1 MLPYHRRGNKILS
14 PVNRWPDFSVFLCPE
29 GHLPIF
35 SVIRTHLSRRFLLAV
50 DFPGLRRSG
59 SWSQIINQA
68 RDFPEQ
74 FPRHR
79 YLGQLEGD
87 IQAHLFVGCAADG
100 MIHRILFNARRL
112 VHENLDFHPERERVG
127 AASGFGL
134 VGADLALGLKSA
146 QTFVCT
152 LSQKSPENRFSGGLR
167 LFWECMLIGGRT
179 PLRRNKKSTVL

>member
-1 MLPYHRRGNKILS
+1 MSGRPFAHIFRHPDTPVLSLS
-14 PVNRWPDFSVFLCPE
+14 PGRRFPRPTPERVLVADHQSGSDFS
-29 GHLPIF
+29 
-35 SVIRTHLSRRFLLAV
+35 
-50 DFPGLRRSG
+50 
-59 SWSQIINQA
+59 
-68 RDFPEQ
+68 EQ

-179 PLRRNKKSTVL
+179 PLR